1 MQKKYKAYWEGKSK
15 ADQAAIRAQAKA
27 GMNYD
32 TLRKEVGKV
41 RAAELVGDVKIKS
54 YDPTK
59 KKGNPKLNVGDIYYD
74 IGTDQFKLIE
84 GEESVRVVGPNEIKI
99 LKEKKI
105 LDKLKGGGT
114 EVEKVE
120 DEKIINY

>member
-1 MQKKYKAYWEGKSK
+1 MGLLW
-15 ADQAAIRAQAKA
+15 
-27 GMNYD
+27 
-32 TLRKEVGKV
+32 
-41 RAAELVGDVKIKS
+41 
-54 YDPTK
+54 
-59 KKGNPKLNVGDIYYD
+59 VGDIYYD